1 MILVFHTAVHT
12 AENYYRMGAWVH
24 SVFSPF
30 LVLFIW
36 LEKSEPLKRAFSPN
50 NNRRSFHSVQKVC
63 VTHMMRPTGFELFY
77 HFPRFS
83 RFYTGILKMTGMLEN
98 NVITWVWPSFLPE
111 NMDSFR
117 NIL

>member
-24 SVFSPF
+24 SVFFPF

-63 VTHMMRPTGFELFY
+63 VTHMMRPTGFE
-77 HFPRFS
+77 P
-83 RFYTGILKMTGMLEN
+83 LKLEN
-98 NVITWVWPSFLPE
+98 SACSPLTEKHDIGSCDELPYRTRIQ
-111 NMDSFR
+111 SVKA
-117 NIL
+117 L